1 MSDLA
6 ITGVFIVLIAI
17 FTVGYN
23 HVITKNEKKKYNK

>member
-6 ITGVFIVLIAI
+6 VAGVFIVLIAI

-23 HVITKNEKKKYNK
+23 HVITKIEKKK